1 MKNQRKSPWE
11 SVTNIY
17 GNINYNVYQAPV
29 YNGPVYN
36 GPMNSNTA
44 TGNSNI
50 NNNSGRADE
59 GSGKK
64 LTLAVLSQAIAACR
78 DYIWGNSAYAVLFG
92 VVRDGFD
99 YRDNMSQFERE
110 VQAVAGMIAL
120 KYPCPTGTL
129 ASAFYYNPYLKKHF
143 DNWKDMGVKER
154 VLILKKRFSEA
165 MAMAIVARNHDAE
178 GKTEEKV

>member
-59 GSGKK
+59 GSDKR

-78 DYIWGNSAYAVLFG
+78 DWTTSGATVPTRCCSVWCAT
-92 VVRDGFD
+92 
-99 YRDNMSQFERE
+99 
-110 VQAVAGMIAL
+110 AL
-120 KYPCPTGTL
+120 TIGT
-129 ASAFYYNPYLKKHF
+129 
-143 DNWKDMGVKER
+143 
-154 VLILKKRFSEA
+154 
-165 MAMAIVARNHDAE
+165 
-178 GKTEEKV
+178 T